1 MAHRSLVLGS
11 VLLLGLTLG
20 LTAQI
25 PSGTKYVASSFG
37 GQAGNA
43 IVTLDPTGAITSIIP
58 LAGATRPSAIVM
70 GKRNDEMLVFDSNR
84 FASDPRDHGRPELHH
99 LPRALHHG
107 WSSGRGRK
115 GLVWCTSQGLL
126 LKANDLSCTQLYTIT
141 YMPSHLFQTVGW
153 NGSTGDYVVSAQDQT
168 NQQWQL
174 FTIDANGAIL
184 QTLTGMPRITGL
196 DWSPWSGHMYASF
209 DTGKGGVLR
218 IDSTGQVTT
227 LPLPLTPATAGL
239 ASVEVREQPYE
250 ELVATEG
257 GTDPQHVLVLD
268 LKGGLTSFH
277 TSKGRFAPSD
287 LAILGQRPLWA
298 TTPWNVGHLAELS
311 VQFGPAHASEYYQV
325 ALSFGHGP
333 GIPVPG
339 RGTIH
344 LTVDAL
350 FQTSFQIGSPTFG
363 FFAGKLDKDGKAPI
377 DPEVLIPDLTVLIG
391 TRIYGGAV
399 SYNATGITEVSN
411 CWGVTLRWT

>member
-43 IVTLDPTGAITSIIP
+43 IVTFDSTGAITSIIP
-58 LAGATRPSAIVM
+58 LASATSPAAIVM

-84 FASDPRDHGRPELHH
+84 LHQIH
-99 LPRALHHG
+99 VITGAQNYTTYQGPSTTGGLLDEDA
-107 WSSGRGRK
+107 

-141 YMPSHLFQTVGW
+141 YMPNHRFQTVGQ

-174 FTIDANGAIL
+174 FTIDSNGAIL

-209 DTGKGGVLR
+209 DTGNGGVLR

-268 LKGGLTSFH
+268 LKGSLTSFH

-377 DPEVLIPDLTVLIG
+377 DPQIFIPDLTVLIG

-399 SYNATGITEVSN
+399 TFNATGITEVSN

>member
-84 FASDPRDHGRPELHH
+84 LHQIHVITGAQNYTTYHGPSTTGGLLDED
-99 LPRALHHG
+99 A
-107 WSSGRGRK
+107 

-298 TTPWNVGHLAELS
+298 TTPWNVGT
-311 VQFGPAHASEYYQV
+311 
-325 ALSFGHGP
+325 
-333 GIPVPG
+333 PG
-339 RGTIH
+339 R
-344 LTVDAL
+344 AL
-350 FQTSFQIGSPTFG
+350 GPVRTGSRQRILPG
-363 FFAGKLDKDGKAPI
+363 CAVVRPRPRHSRAGPRHHPPHGGCTL
-377 DPEVLIPDLTVLIG
+377 PDLVPDRIAGPSVSLPASWTRTGKRRSIRKSSSLIS
-391 TRIYGGAV
+391 R
-399 SYNATGITEVSN
+399 
-411 CWGVTLRWT
+411 C